1 MAARIRASLPSGHLF
16 TSASSDSL
24 SDGPVAGFSGKPL
37 GPLKICHS
45 PLKMA
50 GTRQARLRILGSIER
65 KHPFKTEASEEPI
78 GLTQKLTEYE
88 KQRLEGKDCGLDLF
102 EDLKFR
108 FRRFKKRNYME
119 NLVHYQNLSQ
129 QQTPKFMVIA
139 CADSRVCPSDVLG
152 FRPGEAFTVRNVAN
166 LVPPFQ
172 HGASETSAALEFAVN
187 SLEVPN
193 ILVIGHSRCGGI
205 QALMR
210 MKEGSDSRSFIK
222 DWVSIGK
229 SARLSTEAA
238 AGSLSFDMQC
248 RHCEKESINGSLLNL
263 LTYPWIEKRVSEGTL
278 SLHGG
283 YYDFVDCTFE
293 KWTLVYREGLQG
305 GSKYDIKDRSLWS

>member
-1 MAARIRASLPSGHLF
+1 MAALLRASLPSGQLF
-16 TSASSDSL
+16 ISASSDSPA
-24 SDGPVAGFSGKPL
+24 DGPFAGLSGKPL
-37 GPLKICHS
+37 GAFKIDGS

-50 GTRQARLRILGSIER
+50 RTRNARLTKLGSIER
-65 KHPFKTEASEEPI
+65 KPTFKTEASEEPY
-78 GLTQKLTEYE
+78 GLNRQLTEYE
-88 KQRLEGKDCGLDLF
+88 KQRLEGKDFGLDIF
-102 EDLKFR
+102 EELKFR
-108 FRRFKKRNYME
+108 FRKFKRETYMK
-119 NLVHYQNLSQ
+119 NMVHYRNLSQ
-129 QQTPKFMVIA
+129 RQTPKFMVIA

-187 SLEVPN
+187 SLEVPC
-193 ILVIGHSRCGGI
+193 ILIIGHSRCGGI

-210 MKEGSDSRSFIK
+210 MKVGSDSRSFIK

-229 SARLSTEAA
+229 GARLSTEAA

-248 RHCEKESINGSLLNL
+248 RHCERESINGSLLNL
-263 LTYPWIEKRVSEGTL
+263 LTYPWIEKRVREGTL

-283 YYDFVDCTFE
+283 YYDFVNCTFE
-293 KWTLVYREGLQG
+293 KWTLVYREGMED
-305 GSKYDIKDRSLWS
+305 GSKYDIKEHSLWS

>member
-1 MAARIRASLPSGHLF
+1 MAARLRASLPSGHLF

-24 SDGPVAGFSGKPL
+24 SDGPIAGFSGKPL
-37 GPLKICHS
+37 GPFKICRS

-50 GTRQARLRILGSIER
+50 GTRKARLRILGSIER
-65 KHPFKTEASEEPI
+65 KPPFKTEASEEPI
-78 GLTQKLTEYE
+78 GLTRKLTEYE

-108 FRRFKKRNYME
+108 FRRFRKRNYM
-119 NLVHYQNLSQ
+119 
-129 QQTPKFMVIA
+129 
-139 CADSRVCPSDVLG
+139 VCPSDVLG

-172 HGASETSAALEFAVN
+172 
-187 SLEVPN
+187 VPN

-229 SARLSTEAA
+229 NARLSTEAA

-263 LTYPWIEKRVSEGTL
+263 LTYPWMEKRVSEGTL

>member
-1 MAARIRASLPSGHLF
+1 MAALLRASLPSGQLF
-16 TSASSDSL
+16 ISASSDSPA
-24 SDGPVAGFSGKPL
+24 DGPFAGLSGKPL
-37 GPLKICHS
+37 GAFKIDGS

-50 GTRQARLRILGSIER
+50 RTRNARLTKLGSIE
-65 KHPFKTEASEEPI
+65 K
-78 GLTQKLTEYE
+78 
-88 KQRLEGKDCGLDLF
+88 
-102 EDLKFR
+102 
-108 FRRFKKRNYME
+108 NM
-119 NLVHYQNLSQ
+119 VHYRNLSQ
-129 QQTPKFMVIA
+129 RQTPKFMVIA

-187 SLEVPN
+187 SLEVPC
-193 ILVIGHSRCGGI
+193 ILIIGHSRCGGI

-210 MKEGSDSRSFIK
+210 MKVGSDSRSFIK

-229 SARLSTEAA
+229 GARLSTEAA

-248 RHCEKESINGSLLNL
+248 RHCERESINGSLLNL
-263 LTYPWIEKRVSEGTL
+263 LTYPWIEKRVREGTL

-283 YYDFVDCTFE
+283 YYDFVNCTFE
-293 KWTLVYREGLQG
+293 KWTLVYREGMED
-305 GSKYDIKDRSLWS
+305 GSKYDIKEHSLWS